1 MNKFYQSILV
11 VVLISS
17 HTLLSQCD
25 TAYTYLD
32 SLPSNVNI
40 LFGDTCFYNNDLDA
54 LSDLISENN
63 LNYGSALEIGTQSWF
78 NGRLKI
84 LVAGNYGNSSG
95 VNDTIFILPESIGN
109 WTKLSG
115 LYLEWNRISFLP
127 LNFEKLKELRSLYIS
142 NNILEGIIENLDSLS
157 NLKYLDLGY
166 NQIDSIPS
174 SICELDELQYLW
186 LFNNNITSL
195 PDCICSMSIDWSS
208 DDSAWFP
215 YFAIGGNSLCED
227 IPDCIA
233 NSSNFNVSLDQF
245 YYSFQVES
253 PQECDYAELGE
264 VRVLPYDVSIE
275 NPYPNPFNPQTNIKI
290 NLLKT
295 EYVNISI
302 FDIKGNLIDIL
313 NDKILEVGEYNFN
326 WDGANSSSGI
336 YIIRLNTSSKTFI
349 KKAILTK

>member
-11 VVLISS
+11 VVLISN

-25 TAYTYLD
+25 TAYTYID

-40 LFGDTCFYNNDLDA
+40 LFGDTCLYNNDLDA

-95 VNDTIFILPESIGN
+95 VNDTIFILPESVGN

-215 YFAIGGNSLCED
+215 YFAIGGNYLCENV
-227 IPDCIA
+227 PDCI
-233 NSSNFNVSLDQF
+233 SSSENFNVSLDQF

-253 PQECDYAELGE
+253 AQECGSVMVDPIDI
-264 VRVLPYDVSIE
+264 LPNSLSVND
-275 NPYPNPFNPQTNIKI
+275 PYPNPFNPETNINFRLIKNEKLKI
-290 NLLKT
+290 SV
-295 EYVNISI
+295 Y
-302 FDIKGNLIDIL
+302 DIKGNLVDIL
-313 NDKILEVGEYNFN
+313 INKNLSATDYHFKWNASKF
-326 WDGANSSSGI
+326 SSGLYFI
-336 YIIRLNTSSKTFI
+336 EIKTLRDRIF
-349 KKAILTK
+349 KKVLLAK